1 MGRMMNEGI
10 LADVPGIKMPD
21 LFELTDDL
29 KHVLSVL
36 NASGFGTWVVGGAV
50 RDSIIGIEPHEFDVA
65 TDAIP
70 DEIIESFEDTIP
82 TGIKYGTITVKTGN
96 SQFEVTTLRS
106 ERGYGDGR
114 RPDEVEWGKSL
125 AVDLSRRDFTMN
137 AMAYDYARGLLHDP
151 FHGRQDLE
159 NGMLRAVGEA
169 QHRLSED
176 GLRIM
181 RAYRFMDRGEAGI
194 WAPDEPLSAALIDNR
209 AMLSKVSVERIW
221 NELSR
226 ICTGLNGGVVLA
238 RMNRDGILLTIVKA
252 VISLNSFE
260 QISLMKQD
268 LEARLALLL
277 QDQDHNEI
285 ETILKTLKA
294 PSKIIQR
301 VKHLHFLVHNTP
313 KETELRLYRAVI
325 GNEVPTH
332 VELMYCTSQDSKLI
346 KKSMIYP
353 TDIDCLVDG
362 EWIMKRTGLTAGIKL
377 GRLKE
382 WLHRIQIERGLSN
395 KDDIENVL
403 CTIPWQHGDPKEW
416 PRVKWP

>member
-1 MGRMMNEGI
+1 MMDEGI
-10 LADVPGIKMPD
+10 LADVPGINMPNLFD
-21 LFELTDDL
+21 LNDDL

-36 NASGFGTWVVGGAV
+36 NAGGFGAWVVGGAV
-50 RDSIIGIEPHEFDVA
+50 RDSIIGIEPHEFDIA

-70 DEIIESFEDTIP
+70 EEIIESFEDTIP

-106 ERGYGDGR
+106 EQGYGDGR

-137 AMAYDYARGLLHDP
+137 AMAYDCAKGLLHDP
-151 FHGRQDLE
+151 FHGRHDLE

-194 WAPDEPLSAALIDNR
+194 WAPDEPLSAALVDNR
-209 AMLSKVSVERIW
+209 AMLSRVSVERIW
-221 NELSR
+221 NEFSR

-238 RMNRDGILLTIVKA
+238 RMNRDGILLTILKA
-252 VISLNSFE
+252 VISLDSFE
-260 QISLMKQD
+260 QIGLMNQD

-277 QDQDHNEI
+277 QDQGHTEI
-285 ETILKTLKA
+285 ETILKNLKA
-294 PSKIIQR
+294 PSKVIQR

-325 GNEVPTH
+325 GKEVVTH
-332 VELMYCTSQDSKLI
+332 AELMHCTSKDSALI
-346 KKSMIYP
+346 EKSMIYP
-353 TDIDCLVDG
+353 TDIECLVDG
-362 EWIMKRTGLTAGIKL
+362 EWIMKRSGLTAGIKL

-382 WLHRIQIERGLSN
+382 WLHRIQIERGLST

-416 PRVKWP
+416 PRVKWPN